1 MVLAAAL
8 PQLLDSRHS
17 KLGSMTEAVAA
28 VGYDFCLPEI
38 GRICHV
44 EDLKRLET
52 ELGVTVHLQ
61 QSRAGRPLE
70 ILELGAGLS
79 LPGFVAA
86 LLGVRYWD
94 IGIIGMWMWMM

>member
-1 MVLAAAL
+1 
-8 PQLLDSRHS
+8 
-17 KLGSMTEAVAA
+17 MTEAVAG

-94 IGIIGMWMWMM
+94 YWDVDVDDVMECWDCGLPGCFG

>member
-1 MVLAAAL
+1 M
-8 PQLLDSRHS
+8 
-17 KLGSMTEAVAA
+17 
-28 VGYDFCLPEI
+28 FFLPEI

-44 EDLKRLET
+44 EDLKRLER

>member
-1 MVLAAAL
+1 M
-8 PQLLDSRHS
+8 
-17 KLGSMTEAVAA
+17 AA
-28 VGYDFCLPEI
+28 VGYDKKDMIFCLPEI

-52 ELGVTVHLQ
+52 EGVGRHCPPSTAPK
-61 QSRAGRPLE
+61 SKAGRPLE

-94 IGIIGMWMWMM
+94 VGIIGMWMWMM